1 MRRPSKGSRLLTLLL
16 LSSAGWWLLTE
27 GASHGWMVGVPAV
40 LATTALAFRLQNNQ
54 APALRWH
61 YLPVFVWFF
70 ISRSVIAGLDVAR
83 RTLKPQMDLNPGI
96 ISYPSQLP
104 DGTPRLLF
112 AGVISLLPGT
122 LCAEFDGDWVVLHV
136 LDLNDNISEDSLQVE
151 RHIARLFDA
160 PVPSASKEMKFE

>member
-1 MRRPSKGSRLLTLLL
+1 MRRSSKGSRLLTLLL

-40 LATTALAFRLQNNQ
+40 IVTTALAFRLQNPG

-61 YLPVFVWFF
+61 YVPVFIWFF

-83 RTLKPQMDLNPGI
+83 RTLKPKLDIQPGVL
-96 ISYPSQLP
+96 SYPSQLP

-112 AGVISLLPGT
+112 GGVISLLPGT
-122 LCAEFDGDWVVLHV
+122 LCAEFDGDRIVLHV
-136 LDLNDNISEDSLQVE
+136 LDVNDNISQDSLQLE
-151 RHIARLFDA
+151 QHIARLFGA
-160 PVPSASKEMKFE
+160 PLPTDSKEVEFE